1 MPIGK
6 TDPFLSRP
14 WDKKA
19 VKQAKDIAEGQAS
32 AGLQESRRQAGLET
46 SGLSSCCHDSPLFS
60 TNRGVL
66 GFQKRRRRQDE
77 DSTAVGGAAAQ
88 LGEWPGNLGHRA
100 PG

>member
-1 MPIGK
+1 MRIGK
-6 TDPFLSRP
+6 TDPFLSSP

-19 VKQAKDIAEGQAS
+19 VMQAKGIAEGQAS

-66 GFQKRRRRQDE
+66 GFQKWRRRQDE
-77 DSTAVGGAAAQ
+77 DSTAVDGAAAQ
-88 LGEWPGNLGHRA
+88 LGEWPGNLGQRA